1 MSLRLAVGAPSALFS
16 LTLSV
21 LDGPRPTS
29 PADPAPQKTHTQT
42 TTPLPTQQQSTCPP
56 PPPKKTRSTTNN
68 PTQKTTIR
76 RCFREETFG
85 PLIPI
90 FRFSTEDEA
99 VALAN
104 DTEYGL
110 AAYFYTRDLA
120 RAWKIA
126 ERLEYGMVG
135 LNEIVIGS
143 EVAPFGGVKQSGYG
157 VENSARISGGGGRES
172 EGGGVFSFFLVEASR
187 SRANKISSSC
197 RCKAQTWN
205 GFGNGLR

>member
-1 MSLRLAVGAPSALFS
+1 MVCPTNAPINLMPDSDPSNMLI
-16 LTLSV
+16 TTPTTTHTKQTINNR
-21 LDGPRPTS
+21 PRP
-29 PADPAPQKTHTQT
+29 PHG
-42 TTPLPTQQQSTCPP
+42 
-56 PPPKKTRSTTNN
+56 KKKRSTT
-68 PTQKTTIR
+68 TQKNR

-120 RAWKIA
+120 RAWRIA

-135 LNEIVIGS
+135 LNEIGIGS

-157 VENSARISGGGGRES
+157 VENSARGLEDYLVVKYVCMGLGGE
-172 EGGGVFSFFLVEASR
+172 
-187 SRANKISSSC
+187 
-197 RCKAQTWN
+197 
-205 GFGNGLR
+205 

>member
-1 MSLRLAVGAPSALFS
+1 MSVFFIVVVCSLARARLLAHSLFPLS
-16 LTLSV
+16 LL
-21 LDGPRPTS
+21 PRPPPRPKT
-29 PADPAPQKTHTQT
+29 PDQKN
-42 TTPLPTQQQSTCPP
+42 
-56 PPPKKTRSTTNN
+56 KKHQN
-68 PTQKTTIR
+68 R

-120 RAWKIA
+120 RAWRVA

-135 LNEIVIGS
+135 VNEVGVGS
-143 EVAPFGGVKQSGYG
+143 EVAPFGGMKQSGYG
-157 VENSARISGGGGRES
+157 VENSARGLEDYLTVKYVCMGLGRDGE
-172 EGGGVFSFFLVEASR
+172 
-187 SRANKISSSC
+187 
-197 RCKAQTWN
+197 
-205 GFGNGLR
+205 

>member
-1 MSLRLAVGAPSALFS
+1 MAGFILRGFFFRGAAANGGKGSRLLLHPPELLLCRPPASPPRS
-16 LTLSV
+16 LT
-21 LDGPRPTS
+21 
-29 PADPAPQKTHTQT
+29 PAPQPPPHNTPPPQHHQT
-42 TTPLPTQQQSTCPP
+42 TT
-56 PPPKKTRSTTNN
+56 ND
-68 PTQKTTIR
+68 R

-120 RAWKIA
+120 RAWRVA

-135 LNEIVIGS
+135 VNEIAVGS

-157 VENSARISGGGGRES
+157 VENSARGLEDYLTVKYVCMGLGGE
-172 EGGGVFSFFLVEASR
+172 
-187 SRANKISSSC
+187 
-197 RCKAQTWN
+197 
-205 GFGNGLR
+205 